1 MNKDIFLKDF
11 FLSPIFWH
19 SLLLLVS
26 CIEAVILKM
35 LSRANE
41 SPGWDV
47 VVLALLFCN
56 PFFAFFADSLW
67 SIWLQSL
74 LLGLPL
80 YFFGFYVR
88 NHFFGYADY
97 SDAAAAGMISVML
110 FVFGHFFS
118 GAFLL
123 FRFLWQSI

>member
-1 MNKDIFLKDF
+1 MIKDIFLKDF

-26 CIEAVILKM
+26 CIKAVILKV

-41 SPGWDV
+41 SAGWDA
-47 VVLALLFCN
+47 VVLALLFFN
-56 PFFAFFADSLW
+56 PFFAFFADSFW
-67 SIWLQSL
+67 NIWLQSL
-74 LLGLPL
+74 VLGLPL

-88 NHFFGYADY
+88 NNYFGYADY

-110 FVFGHFFS
+110 FAFGHFFS

-123 FRFLWQSI
+123 LRFLWQSV